1 MCRYYIRHEHFLLLA
16 ARLLLCPL
24 SVMAKSPERSIIIS
38 AHLLLALVSTGWRS
52 MATLLPSVPSVLDGS
67 LTARQESAI
76 WQAVTGQPFAVAQPL
91 TGYLLLSMSV
101 WGRKRALSA
110 HMAKAL
116 GISHKTWEAGLPKKP
131 AKFRRSLESF
141 DRYIH
146 STLAQT
152 TPDCAQRRERAL
164 KRTVQSISEDPTLL
178 PCTFFHQTLGIAG
191 EDGLEMLAIR
201 IDEIST
207 SVLKQV
213 TRQDEIPTLI
223 VDAAVHAGEVPA
235 GSVPVASHL
244 DPGLDA
250 TLMLMAR
257 LDRDCAAKLFRDD
270 DKISSLFGLLVDM
283 SYPNSRRSARHRL
296 LDLYYAMAIMAEG
309 QSLPTTA
316 PSIRNLEDTLL
327 GGPPQSGGQS
337 WIVRWR
343 TKGKKIRLEDV
354 EAIVAHVSEK
364 SAKDVDHVFRLLWIM
379 AQFWEVVELGGP
391 EAVRRAGGRYRAWWD
406 AMDSPGRKETLLS
419 HPYWTHF
426 KPHA

>member
-1 MCRYYIRHEHFLLLA
+1 
-16 ARLLLCPL
+16 
-24 SVMAKSPERSIIIS
+24 
-38 AHLLLALVSTGWRS
+38 
-52 MATLLPSVPSVLDGS
+52 MATLLPSIPSVLDGS

-101 WGRKRALSA
+101 WGDKRALSA
-110 HMAKAL
+110 HLAKAF
-116 GISHKTWEAGLPKKP
+116 GISHKTWETGLPRKP

-146 STLAQT
+146 STLVQA
-152 TPDCAQRRERAL
+152 TPECAQRRERAL
-164 KRTVQSISEDPTLL
+164 KRTLQSISEDPTAL

-191 EDGLEMLAIR
+191 GDGLEMLAIR

-207 SVLKQV
+207 SVLKQA
-213 TRQDEIPTLI
+213 TRPDQIPTLI

-235 GSVPVASHL
+235 GSVPVASYL

-257 LDRDCAAKLFRDD
+257 LERDCAAKLFRDD

-283 SYPNSRRSARHRL
+283 SHPNSGRSARHRL

-309 QSLPTTA
+309 QSLPITV
-316 PSIRNLEDTLL
+316 PSVKHLEDTLL
-327 GGPPQSGGQS
+327 GGPPRSGGQS

-354 EAIVAHVSEK
+354 ENIVAHVTEK
-364 SAKDVDHVFRLLWIM
+364 VSKDVDHVFRLFWLM
-379 AQFWEVVELGGP
+379 AQFWEMVELGGP
-391 EAVRRAGGRYRAWWD
+391 EAVRRAGGRYRTWWA
-406 AMDSPGRKETLLS
+406 AMDSPGRKETLIS

-426 KPHA
+426 QPHA